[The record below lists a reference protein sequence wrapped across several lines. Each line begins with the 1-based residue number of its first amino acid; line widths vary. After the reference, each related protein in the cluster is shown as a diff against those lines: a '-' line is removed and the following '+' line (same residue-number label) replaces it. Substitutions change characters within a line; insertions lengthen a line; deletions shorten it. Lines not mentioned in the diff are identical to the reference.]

1 MNDGKI
7 IIDRIMA
14 EAETEIEA
22 IVTQAEREAN
32 AIIQATEDKANQE
45 KEKYRKRAEE
55 EGRKA
60 HAKEISGAEMQA
72 KKALLQEKQ
81 NILDEVITEAKK
93 RLETLPDA
101 EYTKVIGGMLERLD
115 DSQGKEIIVSEKDQK
130 RLADVIAQKGFVLS
144 QETRDIDGGFVVK
157 NGEIEYNYS
166 FASMIMVQKEEMQI
180 AAAKILF

>member
-14 EAETEIEA
+14 EANAEIE
-22 IVTQAEREAN
+22 VMTGQAEKEAN
-32 AIIQATEDKANQE
+32 RILKNAEDKAAKE

-60 HAKEISGAEMQA
+60 HAKEVSGAEMEA

-81 NILDEVITEAKK
+81 LILDEVIAEAKK

-101 EYTKVIGGMLERLD
+101 EYADVIGGMLERLD
-115 DSQGKEIIVSEKDQK
+115 KEQGTEIIVSQQDRA
-130 RLADVIAQKGFVLS
+130 RLSEVIAKKGFVLS
-144 QETRDIDGGFVVK
+144 EESREIDGGFIIK
-157 NGEIEYNYS
+157 NGNIEYNYS
-166 FASMIMVQKEEMQI
+166 FASIIMVQKEEIQI

>member
-14 EAETEIEA
+14 EANKEIE
-22 IVTQAEREAN
+22 VMTGQAEKEAN
-32 AIIQATEDKANQE
+32 RILKNAEDKVAKE

-60 HAKEISGAEMQA
+60 HAKEVSGAEMEA

-81 NILDEVITEAKK
+81 LILDEVIAEAKK

-101 EYTKVIGGMLERLD
+101 EYADVIGGMLERLD
-115 DSQGKEIIVSEKDQK
+115 KEQGTEIIVSQQDRT
-130 RLADVIAQKGFVLS
+130 RLSEVIANKGFILS
-144 QETRDIDGGFVVK
+144 QESREIDGGFIIR
-157 NGEIEYNYS
+157 NGNIEYNYS
-166 FASMIMVQKEEMQI
+166 FASIIMVQKEEIQI